1 MVEVNSA
8 DGDHHTEVHTDNTI
22 KFTKEQL
29 SDEQR
34 QQLAEA
40 VKGFEDECLL
50 TFGMVSREGKVI
62 KKTDFPTPR
71 RITVTKDSAKFQEM
85 FDQAMH
91 HALINQSKV
100 MTNSVQ
106 NAIYEMMKSN

>member
-1 MVEVNSA
+1 MV
-8 DGDHHTEVHTDNTI
+8 G
-22 KFTKEQL
+22 
-29 SDEQR
+29 
-34 QQLAEA
+34 
-40 VKGFEDECLL
+40 KG
-50 TFGMVSREGKVI
+50 GKI
-62 KKTDFPTPR
+62 IQKTDFPTLCH
-71 RITVTKDSAKFQEM
+71 ITVTEDPVKFQEM